1 MKICKQCKGKI
12 NSSNIY
18 HDFVYC
24 SKSCAT
30 TAQMGGLT
38 KVMLEEEIVVYVTN
52 KGKYSTLS
60 EILKGIGR
68 SSKTVS
74 KFGISIKDIQAKLGI
89 VKAKSHFESVVYSAL
104 TKEFDNVVCEVTSED
119 LLSPKGYPLRIDF
132 YIPELNLFIEADGA
146 QHTDP
151 NNPWYSEY
159 YAECD
164 SLKSVYCNKIGTLLR
179 IPYTKNVTTEYVLK
193 HLRAFMLQT
202 SRNQML
208 NARKVEGLGNQ
219 QPSS

>member
-18 HDFVYC
+18 HNFIYC

-30 TAQMGGLT
+30 TAQRGGLT
-38 KVMLEEEIVVYVTN
+38 RAVIEEEIVAYVSN

-74 KFGISIKDIQAKLGI
+74 KFGISIKDLQTKLGI
-89 VKAKSHFESVVYSAL
+89 FKANSHFEAVVYSVLA
-104 TKEFDNVVCEVTSED
+104 KEFDNVICEVTSED

-132 YIPELNLFIEADGA
+132 YIPELNLFIEADGS
-146 QHTDP
+146 QHTDSKH
-151 NNPWYSEY
+151 PWYNEY
-159 YAECD
+159 NVECD
-164 SLKSVYCNKIGTLLR
+164 TLKSVYCNKIGTLLR
-179 IPYTKNVTTEYVLK
+179 IPYTKNATTEYILK
-193 HLRAFMLQT
+193 HLRAYI
-202 SRNQML
+202 
-208 NARKVEGLGNQ
+208 
-219 QPSS
+219 